1 MRQQHTTQTPH
12 WQAYFIGTRR
22 GTRACID
29 NEKFVTGENSDA
41 LLRARA
47 IAHGRCR
54 AAKSNFQIVTAPVID
69 KARGD
74 IILHADGDQ
83 TVLQGFAVA
92 QSHKCGHNQNKDTR
106 PEPSKELNVFR
117 NIFCSVRLKID
128 KVHYDINNVITKQR
142 TVVTRAY
149 FNFGSI
155 LRQAS
160 SNP

>member
-29 NEKFVTGENSDA
+29 NEKFVTCENSDA

-47 IAHGRCR
+47 IAHWRCR

-69 KARGD
+69 KARSD

-92 QSHKCGHNQNKDTR
+92 QSHKCRHNQNKDTCS
-106 PEPSKELNVFR
+106 EPSKESKCFSQHFLLRPIENR
-117 NIFCSVRLKID
+117 QSVL
-128 KVHYDINNVITKQR
+128 
-142 TVVTRAY
+142 
-149 FNFGSI
+149 
-155 LRQAS
+155 
-160 SNP
+160 